1 MFAHDTGISVWHAVV
16 AALAITAL
24 LAFLAYSNTWHSPFV
39 FDDVPSITHEPYFS
53 RFSFSGVNWQG
64 ILGPRGLTNFTF
76 GINYYLGGE
85 DVAGYHIGNF
95 IIHLLNSWLVF
106 VLVYYLSQRSFKRK
120 IYASEVIDF
129 DNHVLLAAIAA
140 ALFAVHPIQTMAV
153 TYIAQRLTLLATFF
167 YLVALVAY
175 VKSRLAGNILHNT
188 SAAGWFCVAVLAA
201 LLAMFSKEISAT
213 IPISILLVE
222 AAFFT
227 TGIFQF
233 RKQLLYLPPI
243 LVLLFVV
250 PAFYVGLVPFL
261 QINPFNAA
269 ELSDRLHGFDVDS
282 LFVRTVKVPAFQYP
296 LTEPRVIMRY
306 IRLLFL
312 PVGQNVDHDVALS
325 TGVLQPPTTLLS
337 LLTIIGL
344 LGLAFLLWKRGGR
357 FIAFGIMFF
366 FLGLA
371 IESSVVV
378 LPDVMFEYRLYLP
391 MVGFVIVI
399 AGFIAWALERYE
411 WRYVAGR
418 IPVIGLIGG
427 LLMPIIIVLT
437 VATFERNTVWADEV
451 TFWSDAIAKSPH
463 KIRPVKNLGV
473 AYSKLENI
481 EMAIKQF
488 QRVIEIDPLH
498 ASGYNN
504 LGSMYAKQGH
514 YDDAFKVLLRAQELD
529 PLHAG
534 SYHNMGSTYALQGQW
549 KEALEHYQKSIAVD
563 SMIAVVQRDMGTA
576 LAQLG
581 RLEEA
586 RSAFERALELDP
598 ELPLTQMKL
607 EEVRQLLSIQ

>member
-1 MFAHDTGISVWHAVV
+1 MFAHDTEISVWHAVI

-24 LAFLAYSNTWHSPFV
+24 LAFLAYSNTWHSPLV
-39 FDDVPSITHEPYFS
+39 FDDVPSISHEPYFS
-53 RFSFSGVNWQG
+53 RFSFTAHDWRE
-64 ILGPRGLTNFTF
+64 LFAPRGLTTFTF
-76 GINYYLGGE
+76 GANYYFGGE
-85 DVAGYHIGNF
+85 NVLGYHVVNF
-95 IIHLLNSWLVF
+95 IIHLLNSFLVF
-106 VLVYYLSQRSFKRK
+106 ALVYYLSQRSFTRK
-120 IYASEVIDF
+120 TYSTELFDC
-129 DNHVLLAAIAA
+129 DNHVFLAAVAA
-140 ALFAVHPIQTMAV
+140 LLFAVHPIQTMAV

-167 YLVALVAY
+167 YLVALVSY
-175 VKSRLAGNILHNT
+175 VKSRMVGNILRNT
-188 SAAGWFCVAVLAA
+188 SAAGWFCMTILAA

-213 IPISILLVE
+213 IPVSLLLVE

-227 TGIFQF
+227 SDIFQF
-233 RKQLLYLPPI
+233 RTQLLYLLPL

-261 QINPFNAA
+261 QINPLNAT
-269 ELSDRLHGFDVDS
+269 ELSERLHSFDVEH

-312 PVGQNVDHDVALS
+312 PVGQNVDHDVPLS
-325 TGVLQPPTTLLS
+325 TSLLQPFTTLLS

-344 LGLAFLLWKRGGR
+344 LGLAFVLWKRGSR
-357 FIAFGIMFF
+357 FIAFGIVFF
-366 FLGLA
+366 FLGLV
-371 IESSVVV
+371 IESSVIV

-399 AGFIAWALERYE
+399 AGLIEWALERYE

-418 IPVIGLIGG
+418 IPAIGVIGG
-427 LLMPIIIVLT
+427 LLMPLIIALT

-451 TFWSDAIAKSPH
+451 TFWSDATVKSPH

-473 AYSKLENI
+473 AYSKLDDL

-504 LGSMYAKQGH
+504 LGSMYAKQGR
-514 YDDAFKVLLRAQELD
+514 YADAFKVLLRAQELD

-534 SYHNMGSTYALQGQW
+534 SYHNMGSAYALQGQW
-549 KEALEHYQKSIAVD
+549 KEALEHYQESIAVD
-563 SMIAVVQRDMGTA
+563 STIAVVQRDMGTA

-586 RSAFERALELDP
+586 RNAFERALELDP
-598 ELPLTQMKL
+598 ELSLTSMKL
-607 EEVRQLLSIQ
+607 EEVQQLLNAR